1 MVKYNY
7 QYYHPPKMLFLLPL
21 VGSQGCREVSRS
33 GVQTVFF
40 AITATQK
47 ENIKTLGLIKNLG

>member
-1 MVKYNY
+1 MVKYSY
-7 QYYHPPKMLFLLPL
+7 RYYHPPKVLFLLPL
-21 VGSQGCREVSRS
+21 VDSQGCREVSRS

-47 ENIKTLGLIKNLG
+47 ENIEALALRNLG